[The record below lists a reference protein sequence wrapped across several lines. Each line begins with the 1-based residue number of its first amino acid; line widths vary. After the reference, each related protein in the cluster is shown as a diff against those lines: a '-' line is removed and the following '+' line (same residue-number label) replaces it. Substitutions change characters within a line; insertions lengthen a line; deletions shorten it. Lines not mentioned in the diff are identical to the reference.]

1 MNGVIVWQT
10 RNYKLSQALGRI
22 LIVLFV
28 WQGAVEQKT
37 LSKIQVFG
45 SNDWSEA
52 SFYIE
57 HVCYKGSRQKTLSL
71 DKVLKVG
78 S

>member
-1 MNGVIVWQT
+1 MPSYEWSNCVEDL
-10 RNYKLSQALGRI
+10 YELSQALGSI
-22 LIVLFV
+22 LIVLFL

-45 SNDWSEA
+45 ANDWRMA

-57 HVCYKGSRQKTLSL
+57 QVCYKGC
-71 DKVLKVG
+71 
-78 S
+78 